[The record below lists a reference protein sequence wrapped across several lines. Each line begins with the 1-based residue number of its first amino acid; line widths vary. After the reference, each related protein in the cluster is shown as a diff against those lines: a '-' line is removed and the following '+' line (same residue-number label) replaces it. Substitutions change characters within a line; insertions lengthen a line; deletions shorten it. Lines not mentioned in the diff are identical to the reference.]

1 MSERKATSL
10 NISVYERVGS
20 EYMADNTTI
29 TLNIS
34 THLAD
39 CNILSSLSQHLT
51 LEDAK
56 SLVIQ
61 MTYAIAE
68 VEAKMA
74 GEPTL
79 TKERVL

>member
-1 MSERKATSL
+1 MLERQATTLSI
-10 NISVYERVGS
+10 NVYERVGS

-29 TLNIS
+29 SMNIS

-39 CNILSSLSQHLT
+39 CNILSTLSQHLT
-51 LEDAK
+51 LADAK

-68 VEAKMA
+68 VEAKLA

>member
-1 MSERKATSL
+1 MSERQATSL
-10 NISVYERVGS
+10 NISAYERVGLG
-20 EYMADNTTI
+20 YMADNTMI
-29 TLNIS
+29 SLNIS

-39 CNILSSLSQHLT
+39 CNILSSLSQNLT
-51 LEDAK
+51 LADAK

-68 VEAKMA
+68 VEAKLA

-79 TKERVL
+79 SKEQVL

>member
-20 EYMADNTTI
+20 DYMADNTMI
-29 TLNIS
+29 SMNIS

-39 CNILSSLSQHLT
+39 CNILSTLSQHLT
-51 LEDAK
+51 LADAK

-61 MTYAIAE
+61 MTYVIAE
-68 VEAKMA
+68 VEAKIMGDA
-74 GEPTL
+74 TL
-79 TKERVL
+79 SKEVVL

>member
-20 EYMADNTTI
+20 DYMADNTMI
-29 TLNIS
+29 SMNIS

-39 CNILSSLSQHLT
+39 ANILSSLSQHLT
-51 LEDAK
+51 LADAK

-68 VEAKMA
+68 VEAKLA